1 MATRVVLQV
10 YLVAACVDELV
21 STAVQTTGTGG
32 GTAHDDHGGLG
43 THRVP
48 VSTSAPVERPRFSNP
63 AGYHFT
69 VLENQPPGTRVGTC
83 LRSPPPQHPSTEG
96 VDILGEAA
104 LVNSI
109 GLKASRF
116 QTPKPTLGPLS
127 ITIMILQFFAF

>member
-1 MATRVVLQV
+1 VEPPLATRVVLQV

-21 STAVQTTGTGG
+21 STAVQTTGTGGG

-63 AGYHFT
+63 AGYRFT

-83 LRSPPPQHPSTEG
+83 LPPPSNTHPQK
-96 VDILGEAA
+96 A
-104 LVNSI
+104 LT
-109 GLKASRF
+109 F
-116 QTPKPTLGPLS
+116 
-127 ITIMILQFFAF
+127 